1 MDFKV
6 YICGRGTT
14 GFNENHIVED
24 LFNNHMC
31 IVSQSINEIRLRYT
45 NVENVISQLLHLKK
59 KGKQCGL
66 SPKNTDI
73 NYEKVFISFLFFK
86 IQPIDLLCYIP
97 FGVTSKYYIKN
108 DPVIGIAILY
118 SK

>member
-31 IVSQSINEIRLRYT
+31 ILSQSINEIRLRYT

-73 NYEKVFISFLFFK
+73 NYEKVFISFLFFFLNTTNRSPLLY
-86 IQPIDLLCYIP
+86 PIRCH
-97 FGVTSKYYIKN
+97 KQ
-108 DPVIGIAILY
+108 ILY
-118 SK
+118 KE